1 MHQNS
6 IDNRYVLAQSLGIG
20 GMGEVYLA
28 HDEVLD
34 RDVALK
40 VLRKR
45 YANDEGSA
53 ERFRRE
59 ALSAASLSHPNI
71 VQVYNRG
78 EAEDGTS
85 YIVMEYV
92 SGGTLSEQIEE
103 SGPFEASKA
112 AAVAAQIAEALGA
125 AHERGVIHRD
135 IKPQNVLMASSGD
148 LKVTDFGIAKATVR
162 NSASSAVFGTAG
174 YISPE
179 QAMGEPVGP
188 ASDLYSLGI
197 VLYEMLTG
205 ELPYTADN
213 SIAVCMKHVTEP
225 LRPPRELNPAIPEE
239 MNALVV
245 KLLAKDPAERYGSA
259 GELLADLEPQR
270 EDLPPVF
277 GAAEATTHALR
288 KGPRTAPRRGTG
300 TRRRRTSRTL
310 AVAAVAIL
318 ALLGTVLPGLLQGG
332 SATESLP
339 RAQDVA
345 RGLIDPPRAA
355 QARTAETSADLAPD
369 PSPAASAQ
377 PAASASPSASN
388 SSAASDL
395 SAASD
400 SPVAP
405 DTPPTDDQSP
415 TQSQYGT
422 GGN

>member
-1 MHQNS
+1 MHQNI
-6 IDNRYVLAQSLGIG
+6 IDKRYVLVQSLGIG

-40 VLRKR
+40 VLGER
-45 YANDEGSA
+45 YAGDEGSA
-53 ERFRRE
+53 ERFRSE
-59 ALSAASLSHPNI
+59 ALNAASLSHPNI
-71 VQVYNRG
+71 IQIYNRG

-92 SGGTLSEQIEE
+92 PGGTLSEQIEE
-103 SGPFEASKA
+103 SGPFEAGKA

-135 IKPQNVLMASSGD
+135 MKPQNVLMGSSGD
-148 LKVTDFGIAKATVR
+148 LKVTDFGIARATVT
-162 NSASSAVFGTAG
+162 SGASSAVFGTAG

-188 ASDLYSLGI
+188 ASDLYSLGV

-225 LRPPRELNPAIPEE
+225 LRPPKELNPAIPEE

-277 GAAEATTHALR
+277 GAAGATTLALG
-288 KGPRTAPRRGTG
+288 KGPQTAPRRGEEA
-300 TRRRRTSRTL
+300 RRRRTSRTL
-310 AVAAVAIL
+310 AVAAVAMSVL
-318 ALLGTVLPGLLQGG
+318 LLGTVLPGLLQRG
-332 SATESLP
+332 AARESLP
-339 RAQDVA
+339 RTQEVA
-345 RGLIDPPRAA
+345 HGFIDPPAKATATAA
-355 QARTAETSADLAPD
+355 DPTPDAP
-369 PSPAASAQ
+369 PAT
-377 PAASASPSASN
+377 
-388 SSAASDL
+388 L
-395 SAASD
+395 SAAS
-400 SPVAP
+400 AP
-405 DTPPTDDQSP
+405 PAVPATPPPDYQTP
-415 TQSQYGT
+415 PQSQYGV
-422 GGN
+422 GGD

>member
-1 MHQNS
+1 MHQDI
-6 IDNRYVLAQSLGIG
+6 IDKRYVLVQSLGIG

-103 SGPFEASKA
+103 SGPFEAGKA

-135 IKPQNVLMASSGD
+135 IKPQNVLMGSSGD
-148 LKVTDFGIAKATVR
+148 LKVTDFGIARATVS

-188 ASDLYSLGI
+188 ASDLYSLGV

-277 GAAEATTHALR
+277 GAAGATTLALR
-288 KGPRTAPRRGTG
+288 KGPRTAPRRGREA
-300 TRRRRTSRTL
+300 RRRRTSRTL
-310 AVAAVAIL
+310 AVAAVAMSVL
-318 ALLGTVLPGLLQGG
+318 LLGTVLPGLLQRG
-332 SATESLP
+332 AARELLP
-339 RAQDVA
+339 RTQQVA
-345 RGLIDPPRAA
+345 NGFIDPPAKA
-355 QARTAETSADLAPD
+355 TATTGETDASATGPTSATLGV
-369 PSPAASAQ
+369 
-377 PAASASPSASN
+377 PAASASPTASP
-388 SSAASDL
+388 AGA
-395 SAASD
+395 
-400 SPVAP
+400 PVVP
-405 DTPPTDDQSP
+405 TTPPPDYQTPS
-415 TQSQYGT
+415 QSQYGG